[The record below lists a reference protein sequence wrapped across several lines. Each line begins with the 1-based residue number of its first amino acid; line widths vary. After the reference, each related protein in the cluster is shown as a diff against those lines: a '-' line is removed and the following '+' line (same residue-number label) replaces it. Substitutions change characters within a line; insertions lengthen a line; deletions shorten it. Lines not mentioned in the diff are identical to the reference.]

1 MKKVAKLVTVSFI
14 TRVIVNEDATD
25 DQIMVEAKPNF
36 YDKLNNNELFDN
48 LESIIDDEQCPYSE
62 EDELFEDNSIDKLII
77 KVLKKS
83 FILSEKIIKDV
94 SRVYETSTD
103 TDILY
108 YWNSSN
114 NGAIAHGEVLGL
126 IADELEGGSLS
137 GSVTDPISMA
147 EIMFEV
153 IEK

>member
-1 MKKVAKLVTVSFI
+1 MKKVAKLVYVTLL
-14 TRVIVNEDATD
+14 TRVIVDEDATD
-25 DQIMVEAKPNF
+25 EEIIAVAKPN
-36 YDKLNNNELFDN
+36 YLDKIHNNELIEN
-48 LESIIDDEQCPYSE
+48 IEKIVEDEECPYSE
-62 EDELFEDNSIDKLII
+62 DTLDKLII

-83 FILSEKIIKDV
+83 FVLSEKVIKDV

-103 TDILY
+103 TDVLY

-114 NGAIAHGEVLGL
+114 NGAIAHGTVLGM
-126 IADELEGGSLS
+126 IADELENGTLD
-137 GSVTDPISMA
+137 GSVTDPVSMA